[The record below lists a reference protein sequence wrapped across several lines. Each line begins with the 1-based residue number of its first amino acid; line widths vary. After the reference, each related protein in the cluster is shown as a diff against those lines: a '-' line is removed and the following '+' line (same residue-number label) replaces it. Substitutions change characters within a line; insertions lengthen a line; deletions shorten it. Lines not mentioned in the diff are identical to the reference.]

1 MKACLL
7 LFSLVHVLRSGR
19 VELSLETG
27 PFGKRKGQLQP
38 AMHVRD
44 VPVVVFVLLTLLGA
58 RRWVRREPGELCFNL
73 EAWDFIKAEDKWWG
87 ACACFIPV

>member
-7 LFSLVHVLRSGR
+7 MLSLVRVLRSGR
-19 VELSLETG
+19 DELSLGTG
-27 PFGKRKGQLQP
+27 PFGKRKGRLQP

-58 RRWVRREPGELCFNL
+58 RRWVRREP
-73 EAWDFIKAEDKWWG
+73 W
-87 ACACFIPV
+87 